1 MRFNVATRTTAFVGN
16 VVVPAAISTVVVVT
30 QDDSVLSE
38 GTVSGVLYVTDTM
51 ELFSYL
57 SFYNLVLL

>member
-30 QDDSVLSE
+30 QDNSVLSE
-38 GTVSGVLYVTDTM
+38 GTVSGVFYVTDTM
-51 ELFSYL
+51 KLFSYL